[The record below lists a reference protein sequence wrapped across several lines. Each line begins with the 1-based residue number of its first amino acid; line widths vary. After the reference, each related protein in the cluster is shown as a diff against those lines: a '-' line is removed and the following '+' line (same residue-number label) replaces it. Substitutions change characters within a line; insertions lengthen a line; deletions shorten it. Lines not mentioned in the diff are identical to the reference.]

1 MDPYSDLALSKSPRK
16 LKSRAPSE
24 SKESSSMEYDME
36 YIQYLPLYKAVDK
49 GDLDA
54 TMMFLEEHPDG
65 LTASISADGDT
76 ALHVAVLAGHREIVV
91 KLVDQLDPD
100 DLEIRN
106 RNNATA
112 LNYAAIG
119 GITSIAE
126 DLVAKNGGL
135 LKVANQNGHIP
146 VVVASLYGHKG
157 MVRYLYSVSP
167 KEELSPATN
176 NKNGVMLL
184 TTCIMDELYDI
195 ALDLLQHYPHL
206 AFYQDSD
213 KDTALDMLAQKPS
226 AFPSGTQL
234 AWWQQWIY
242 NGIRVPHPL
251 ASSHSHGDIERPNK
265 GPTDRRNIVKRASDQ
280 LLVMAWKGLKVFVP
294 AIKKMYNLKLKH
306 GQALA
311 VLCCLCEQISTL
323 HRSEFKEIGV
333 YEAVFNAV
341 KHGIVEFIVEIVRH
355 YPDVIWC
362 EDDLN
367 RGIFLYATLQ
377 RQEKIFSL
385 IYKMGAKKNSM
396 ATSWDKYH
404 NNILHQA
411 AFLAPSSQLD
421 RVSGAAL
428 QMQRELQWYKEVE
441 SIVQPKYRE
450 MINFNHRTPQALFTE
465 QHRKLVE
472 EGERWMKDTSES
484 CTVVAALI
492 STIMFS
498 AIFTVP
504 GGYDQYSGIPIYLHR
519 NSFMVFMVSDAMS
532 LFASTSSLL
541 MFLGILTSRYRE
553 EDFLLSLPTKMIV
566 GLSCLF
572 FSIATMMITFGIT
585 LFMMLRDRFPWI
597 SFPII
602 LLASLPV
609 TLFALL
615 QFPLLVEIFFST
627 YGPGIFNRPKKWSSF
642 EQS

>member
-1 MDPYSDLALSKSPRK
+1 MASV
-16 LKSRAPSE
+16 
-24 SKESSSMEYDME
+24 SKESSSKEYEIKDTE
-36 YIQYLPLYKAVDK
+36 YIQYLPLYKAVDN
-49 GDLDA
+49 GDVEA
-54 TMMFLEEHPDG
+54 TMKFMEEHPDG

-76 ALHVAVLAGHREIVV
+76 ALHVAVLAGHTEIVE
-91 KLVDQLDPD
+91 KLVGPV
-100 DLEIRN
+100 RAG
-106 RNNATA
+106 NNATA

-119 GITSIAE
+119 GITRIVE
-126 DLVAKNGGL
+126 ELVAKNRGL
-135 LKVANQNGHIP
+135 LAVPNQNGQIP
-146 VVVASLYGHKG
+146 VVVASLYGHKD

-184 TTCIMDELYDI
+184 TTCIMDELYGIRRAQSKKNRSVDHI
-195 ALDLLQHYPHL
+195 ALDLLQHYPQL
-206 AFYQDSD
+206 ALDQDSD
-213 KDTALDMLAQKPS
+213 KDTALDMLANKPS

-242 NGIRVPHPL
+242 NGIRVPLPL
-251 ASSHSHGDIERPNK
+251 ASSNNHGDIERPNK
-265 GPTDRRNIVKRASDQ
+265 GPTDRRNIVKRASDR
-280 LLVMAWKGLKVFVP
+280 LLVMAWKGLKIFVP
-294 AIKKMYNLKLKH
+294 AVKKMYNLKLIH
-306 GQALA
+306 GQAQA
-311 VLCCLCEQISTL
+311 VLCCICEQISTL

-333 YEAVFNAV
+333 YKAVFNAV
-341 KHGIVEFIVEIVRH
+341 KHGVVEFIVEMIRH
-355 YPDVIWC
+355 YPDIIWS

-367 RGIFLYATLQ
+367 RGILLYATLQ

-396 ATSWDKYH
+396 ATSWDRFH

-411 AFLAPSSQLD
+411 AILAPSSQLD

-450 MINFNHRTPQALFTE
+450 MINTHHKTPQTLFTE
-465 QHRKLVE
+465 HHKRLVE
-472 EGERWMKDTSES
+472 EGEKWMKDTAES

-541 MFLGILTSRYRE
+541 MFLGILTARYRE
-553 EDFLLSLPTKMIV
+553 EDFLKSLPTKLIV
-566 GLSCLF
+566 SLSCLF

-585 LFMMLRDRFPWI
+585 LFMMLRDRYHWI

-627 YGPGIFNRPKKWSSF
+627 YGPGIFDKPKKWSSF